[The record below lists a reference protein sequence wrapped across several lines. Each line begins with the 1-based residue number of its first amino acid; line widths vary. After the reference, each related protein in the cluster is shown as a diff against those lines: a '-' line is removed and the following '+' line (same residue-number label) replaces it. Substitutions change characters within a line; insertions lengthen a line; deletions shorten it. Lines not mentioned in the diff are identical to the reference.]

1 MGWLHWNFVWCDIFQ
16 RSTHGF
22 GTIPKLFKHF
32 IVGGNEPF
40 YGCKSPMVYLSNY
53 IFIPLNIDDEV
64 TPKECFMYSCVEE
77 VFNWKTYVVKPIEC
91 LLS

>member
-1 MGWLHWNFVWCDIFQ
+1 
-16 RSTHGF
+16 
-22 GTIPKLFKHF
+22 
-32 IVGGNEPF
+32 
-40 YGCKSPMVYLSNY
+40 MVYLSNY